1 MIFSGWVEFF
11 FGATVMTGLT
21 VEAGIVVGNEVGM
34 LVGTDVVG
42 NDVGT
47 DVGRLNDPLT
57 AGAVVGVW
65 HRYWIFSAVTL
76 LKSQTCL

>member
-21 VEAGIVVGNEVGM
+21 VEAGIVVGNEVGI
-34 LVGTDVVG
+34 L
-42 NDVGT
+42 VGT